1 MLLDAAR
8 RALAAPRGRLAIVL
22 HLSRLKAPR
31 SYHGRIA
38 RPVLEQAATRLSGT
52 VYARSNGDMLLLCQE
67 PAAVEA
73 ALQPAA
79 LVQELALLFGTD
91 PTDIGF
97 ISVWH
102 LGQEA
107 TGFRTYLD
115 EPAFAPPILP
125 GLAED
130 VAPAQTAAIAE
141 WLKSSQ
147 RIPVPD
153 LLGQQTAVVLHAGR
167 DVPIGSRLSPLF
179 REFVMHLPGGA
190 AGMDPWLERHV
201 AATLDERLIAHLQH
215 DLEEGGRLTRASV
228 HAGLAIHINLAL
240 PSIASPG
247 FGRLTHAARAAGARL
262 GVEISIV
269 EALADMTMLEY
280 VAGLLRHAG
289 FAFVLEGL
297 DEASLGFARL
307 GSLGADVIK
316 LDWSQGLVQ
325 PPGARRRA
333 VEAQLQAIGLDR
345 VLLQRADTADA
356 VGWGQANG
364 INRYQGNFLD
374 SVQGATRMFHCHTA
388 SLCTLKQC
396 VARGAAAGTPGRA
409 GCSNPALLDLPPEAP
424 PGADTVRG
432 AHTLDPPAPRQP
444 AAPVPGIRW

>member
-22 HLSRLKAPR
+22 HLSRLRAPR
-31 SYHGRIA
+31 AYHGRIA
-38 RPVLEQAATRLSGT
+38 RPVLDQAAARLAGT
-52 VYARSNGDMLLLCQE
+52 VYPRSNGDLLLLCQE
-67 PAAVEA
+67 PTSGDAS
-73 ALQPAA
+73 LQPAA
-79 LVQELALLFGTD
+79 LVQELALLFGAEGD
-91 PTDIGF
+91 LGF
-97 ISVWH
+97 ISLWH
-102 LGQEA
+102 LGTEA
-107 TGFRTYLD
+107 AGFRAYLE

-125 GLAED
+125 AAAEE
-130 VAPAQTAAIAE
+130 VTPAQTAAMAE

-153 LLGQQTAVVLHAGR
+153 LLGQQTAVELHAGR

-201 AATLDERLIAHLQH
+201 AAALDERLLAHLQH

-240 PSIASPG
+240 PSIASPA
-247 FGRLTHAARAAGARL
+247 FGRLTQAARAAGARL

-269 EALADMTMLEY
+269 EAFADLSMLDY
-280 VAGLLRHAG
+280 AAGLLRHAG

-297 DEASLGFARL
+297 DEASMGFARL
-307 GSLGADVIK
+307 GSLGADLIK

-325 PPGARRRA
+325 PPGPRRRT
-333 VEAQLQAIGLDR
+333 VEGHLQALGLDR

-364 INRYQGNFLD
+364 INRYQGAFLD

-388 SLCTLKQC
+388 SLCSLKQC
-396 VARGAAAGTPGRA
+396 VARGAAAGTQGRT

-424 PGADTVRG
+424 PSADSVRG
-432 AHTLDPPAPRQP
+432 ALASAAVAPMRVPAP
-444 AAPVPGIRW
+444 AHRW